1 MHSLFANIYAE
12 GQLVNNEQA
21 YVQAE
26 LEVAFMD
33 TVRAYGMLA
42 SRVTTYAEEE
52 TKGGE
57 GFFSKISNF
66 IRTLINKIVEFVKK
80 LARKTMEIVTKP
92 FGTKMKAANNASGG
106 GGSNNRTETTSK
118 DSGSGTVNTITA
130 GTASNLFEI
139 NNLIKTSLQYIKT
152 NNKELSKDE
161 LFKNM
166 TIAARKYTPANFDQI
181 YKESDWNN
189 VLATMRDHVK
199 FVVADAGRL
208 GTVYQTKG
216 ASDADTTT
224 LLEDLEKGD
233 ITMKVHPSGVI
244 KVEYLSEVGNLQ
256 KLLDTL
262 QVGSKIIQSSLSS
275 LSTFADNLGN
285 FSSKNIETKAKGAVS
300 ELIAIPSSTRANK
313 DCGNYKVFGLP
324 ANEADGVYRLALI
337 AAGGKDVID
346 LVNSDVKAFLES
358 SQANLSQFNIKSISQ
373 YSGMLVDKPVLEKDF
388 KSSLFKVSTISAG
401 DNFKDV
407 LAKKL
412 HRQTLGQPK
421 AFESRLNTL
430 TDVIKILE
438 DVDKDYNKKDK
449 DTGKSG
455 ADKYGDNIKMEK
467 LDSAK
472 VVKEYVGVAG
482 KIVRNLGNQT
492 IPFLADVKYIHDSI
506 QSNPVMN
513 YALVSANTLL
523 WTWDSFT
530 TEYARLSKE
539 LDNKSFTDKVFDGD
553 AEKIKKAKYD
563 LTKIKEDA
571 IKGVSDAFG
580 AAAQ

>member
-12 GQLVNNEQA
+12 GQVVNNEQA

-139 NNLIKTSLQYIKT
+139 NNLIKKSLQYIKT

-166 TIAARKYTPANFDQI
+166 TIVARKYNPANFDQI

-256 KLLDTL
+256 KLLATL

-275 LSTFADNLGN
+275 LSTFANSLGN
-285 FSSKNIETKAKGAVS
+285 FNNKNVEEKAKGAVA
-300 ELIAIPSSTRANK
+300 ELIAIPSSTRTNK

-346 LVNSDVKAFLES
+346 LVNTDVKAFLES

-430 TDVIKILE
+430 ADVIKVLE

-467 LDSAK
+467 LDSSK

>member
-1 MHSLFANIYAE
+1 MHSLFTNIYAE
-12 GQLVNNEQA
+12 GQVVNNEQA

-80 LARKTMEIVTKP
+80 LARKTMEIISKP

-139 NNLIKTSLQYIKT
+139 NNLIKKSLQYIKT
-152 NNKELSKDE
+152 NNKELSNGE

-166 TIAARKYTPANFDQI
+166 TIVARKYNPANFDQI

-233 ITMKVHPSGVI
+233 VTMKIHPSGVV
-244 KVEYLSEVGNLQ
+244 KVEYLAEVGNLQ
-256 KLLDTL
+256 KLLYTL

-285 FSSKNIETKAKGAVS
+285 FSNKNIEAKAKGAVA

-388 KSSLFKVSTISAG
+388 KSSLFRVSTISAG

-430 TDVIKILE
+430 ADVIKILE

>member
-12 GQLVNNEQA
+12 GQVVNNEQA

-152 NNKELSKDE
+152 NNKELSNDE

-166 TIAARKYTPANFDQI
+166 TIVARKYNPANFDQI

-233 ITMKVHPSGVI
+233 VTMKVHPSGVV
-244 KVEYLSEVGNLQ
+244 KVEYLAEVGNLQ
-256 KLLDTL
+256 KLLATL

-285 FSSKNIETKAKGAVS
+285 FNNKNIEEKAKGAVA
-300 ELIAIPSSTRANK
+300 ELVAIPSSTRANK

-438 DVDKDYNKKDK
+438 DIDKDYNKKDK

-563 LTKIKEDA
+563 LAKIKEDA

>member
-1 MHSLFANIYAE
+1 
-12 GQLVNNEQA
+12 
-21 YVQAE
+21 
-26 LEVAFMD
+26 
-33 TVRAYGMLA
+33 
-42 SRVTTYAEEE
+42 
-52 TKGGE
+52 
-57 GFFSKISNF
+57 
-66 IRTLINKIVEFVKK
+66 
-80 LARKTMEIVTKP
+80 
-92 FGTKMKAANNASGG
+92 
-106 GGSNNRTETTSK
+106 
-118 DSGSGTVNTITA
+118 
-130 GTASNLFEI
+130 
-139 NNLIKTSLQYIKT
+139 
-152 NNKELSKDE
+152 
-161 LFKNM
+161 
-166 TIAARKYTPANFDQI
+166 
-181 YKESDWNN
+181 
-189 VLATMRDHVK
+189 
-199 FVVADAGRL
+199 
-208 GTVYQTKG
+208 
-216 ASDADTTT
+216 
-224 LLEDLEKGD
+224 
-233 ITMKVHPSGVI
+233 
-244 KVEYLSEVGNLQ
+244 
-256 KLLDTL
+256 
-262 QVGSKIIQSSLSS
+262 
-275 LSTFADNLGN
+275 
-285 FSSKNIETKAKGAVS
+285 
-300 ELIAIPSSTRANK
+300 
-313 DCGNYKVFGLP
+313 
-324 ANEADGVYRLALI
+324 
-337 AAGGKDVID
+337 
-346 LVNSDVKAFLES
+346 
-358 SQANLSQFNIKSISQ
+358 
-373 YSGMLVDKPVLEKDF
+373 MLVDKPVLAKDF
-388 KSSLFKVSTISAG
+388 KASLFKVSTISAG

-407 LAKKL
+407 IAKKL
-412 HRQTLGQPK
+412 HRQSMGRNFDTVLTK
-421 AFESRLNTL
+421 L

>member
-12 GQLVNNEQA
+12 GQVVNNEQA

-80 LARKTMEIVTKP
+80 LARKTMEIISKP

-139 NNLIKTSLQYIKT
+139 NNLIKKSLQYIKT
-152 NNKELSKDE
+152 NNKELSNDE

-166 TIAARKYTPANFDQI
+166 TIVARKYNPANFDQI

-233 ITMKVHPSGVI
+233 VTMKIHPSGVV
-244 KVEYLSEVGNLQ
+244 KVEYLAEEGYRDQ
-256 KLLDTL
+256 MITTL
-262 QVGSKIIQSSLSS
+262 QVGSQIIQNSLSS
-275 LSTFADNLGN
+275 LSTFANSLGTFN
-285 FSSKNIETKAKGAVS
+285 NKNIEEKAKGAVA
-300 ELIAIPSSTRANK
+300 ELIAIPSSARSNK
-313 DCGNYKVFGLP
+313 NCGNYKVFGIP

-337 AAGGKDVID
+337 AAGGKDVMD
-346 LVNSDVKAFLES
+346 LVNSEVKSFIES
-358 SQANLSQFNIKSISQ
+358 SKTNISQFNIKTISQ
-373 YSGMLVDKPVLEKDF
+373 YSGMLVDKPVLAKDF
-388 KSSLFKVSTISAG
+388 KASLFKVSTISAG

-407 LAKKL
+407 IAKKL
-412 HRQTLGQPK
+412 HRQSMGRNFDTVLTK
-421 AFESRLNTL
+421 L

-563 LTKIKEDA
+563 LTKIKEDT
-571 IKGVSDAFG
+571 IKVVSDAFG

>member
-12 GQLVNNEQA
+12 GQVLNNEQA
-21 YVQAE
+21 YAQAE

-42 SRVTTYAEEE
+42 SRVATYAEEE
-52 TKGGE
+52 SKGGE

-139 NNLIKTSLQYIKT
+139 NNLIKKSLQYIKT
-152 NNKELSKDE
+152 NNKELSNDE

-166 TIAARKYTPANFDQI
+166 TIATRKYTPANFDRI
-181 YKESDWNN
+181 YKVSDWEAA
-189 VLATMRDHVK
+189 LKTLSRQAG
-199 FVVADAGRL
+199 FVMYDANQL
-208 GTVYQTKG
+208 GIVYQTKSSRSS
-216 ASDADTTT
+216 AIERMN
-224 LLEDLEKGD
+224 LLDDLEKGD
-233 ITMKVHPSGVI
+233 VTMKIHPSGVV
-244 KVEYLSEVGNLQ
+244 KVEYLAEVGNRDQ
-256 KLLDTL
+256 MIATL
-262 QVGSKIIQSSLSS
+262 QVGSKIIQNSLSS
-275 LSTFADNLGN
+275 LSTFANSLGN
-285 FSSKNIETKAKGAVS
+285 FNNKNIEEKAKGAVAD
-300 ELIAIPSSTRANK
+300 LLAIPKDSRSNK

-337 AAGGKDVID
+337 AAGGKDVVD
-346 LVNSDVKAFLES
+346 LVNGEVKSFLES
-358 SQANLSQFNIKSISQ
+358 SKTNITQFNIKNISQ
-373 YSGMLVDKPVLEKDF
+373 YSGMLVDKPVLAKDF

-407 LAKKL
+407 IAKKL
-412 HRQTLGQPK
+412 HRQTLGQT
-421 AFESRLNTL
+421 FDTVLSDL

-530 TEYARLSKE
+530 TEFARLSKE